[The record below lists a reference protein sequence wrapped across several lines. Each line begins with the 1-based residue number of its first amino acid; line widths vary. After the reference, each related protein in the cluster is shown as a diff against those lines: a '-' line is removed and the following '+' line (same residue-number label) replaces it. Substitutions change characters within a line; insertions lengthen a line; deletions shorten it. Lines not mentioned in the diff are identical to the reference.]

1 MCGRFALETDW
12 TELVETFDLIR
23 DNRAPEVEPRY
34 NIAPTQ
40 PILIVAPAYDD
51 ASKGRRAGF
60 ARWGLVPRW
69 VKDPND
75 FPTLINAR
83 AETVFEKPSFRGAMK
98 HDRVL
103 VPASGFFEWQARGR
117 GQPKQPFYL
126 RPRAGGLVAFG
137 GLAER
142 WQGPNGE
149 EMRSAAIVTTGP
161 NGTFGALHDRMP
173 LVVPRHAWST
183 WLDVKRTAPEEAGEL
198 LVPPADDFW
207 KAVPVDRAVGNVRNQ
222 GPSLVEP
229 VEGVDPPF

>member
-12 TELVETFDLIR
+12 VELVETFEVVR

-40 PILIVAPAYDD
+40 PILTIAPAFDD
-51 ASKGRRAGF
+51 AEKGRRAGF
-60 ARWGLVPRW
+60 ARWGLVPHW

-83 AETVFEKPSFRGAMK
+83 AETVFEKPSFRSAVRN
-98 HDRVL
+98 DRVL
-103 VPASGFFEWQARGR
+103 VPASGFYEWLSRGK
-117 GQPKQPFYL
+117 GQRKQPFFV
-126 RPRAGGLVAFG
+126 RPRGGGLVAFG
-137 GLAER
+137 GLGER
-142 WQGPNGE
+142 WQGPDGE

-173 LVVPRHAWST
+173 LVVPREAWTT
-183 WLDVKRTAPEEAGEL
+183 WLDTKRTHAGEARDL

-207 KAVPVDRAVGNVRNQ
+207 QAVPVDPRVGSVRAQ
-222 GPSLVEP
+222 GAELIQP
-229 VEGVDPPF
+229 VEGVDAPF